1 MCRGNIKKVK
11 VQKREGFIQI
21 RVTSLRFF
29 ARLVPLIIF
38 ITVGYVAELRSFAPK
53 WKKFQWTVD
62 VGFQMFFV

>member
-1 MCRGNIKKVK
+1 MYYNTPSVHVQGKYKKVK

-21 RVTSLRFF
+21 RVTSQRFF

-53 WKKFQWTVD
+53 
-62 VGFQMFFV
+62 